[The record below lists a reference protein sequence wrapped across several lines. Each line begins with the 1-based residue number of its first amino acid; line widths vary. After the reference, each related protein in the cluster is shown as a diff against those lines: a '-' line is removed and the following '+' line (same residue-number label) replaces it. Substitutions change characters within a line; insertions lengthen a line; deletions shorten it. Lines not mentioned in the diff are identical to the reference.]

1 MFLENLPP
9 FQLKYLW
16 DIQQRKSTI
25 WQKYIQA
32 RARHPPYAFQNQDF
46 SNRPFKNFGKRD
58 LLPRNIENHWFQI
71 SVSIIK
77 YYYFSIKTL
86 TFFRTCIFYLLTKS
100 SSEIP
105 AEVFAILLMD
115 RLQIH
120 FLRELLLLR
129 ATSYTNNGFISF
141 FLIKTDILD
150 NADKRI
156 KKIFPKNSCL

>member
-1 MFLENLPP
+1 MFLEKLPP
-9 FQLKYLW
+9 FQLW

-100 SSEIP
+100 SSEIAGGSFCDINGP
-105 AEVFAILLMD
+105 TSNTFFEGAITIEGYI
-115 RLQIH
+115 IH
-120 FLRELLLLR
+120 
-129 ATSYTNNGFISF
+129 
-141 FLIKTDILD
+141 
-150 NADKRI
+150 
-156 KKIFPKNSCL
+156 

>member
-1 MFLENLPP
+1 MFLEKLPP

-77 YYYFSIKTL
+77 YYYFSIKTHFSEPV
-86 TFFRTCIFYLLTKS
+86 FFIYSQKAAQKL
-100 SSEIP
+100 P
-105 AEVFAILLMD
+105 AEVFAILMD

-141 FLIKTDILD
+141 FLIKTDILH